1 MTEHTQPGGEA
12 ACCRDF
18 TRSQLSRRSLLQTA
32 AAVGGG
38 MAVTQMF
45 GDALMQSSFA
55 GTPGGN
61 TMVVISLRGGIDGL
75 GVVVPHGDPA
85 YYTARPTTAIAKSA

>member
-1 MTEHTQPGGEA
+1 MTQHTHPAESD
-12 ACCRDF
+12 CCRDF
-18 TRSQLSRRSLLQTA
+18 TRASLSRRSLLQGA

-45 GDALMQSSFA
+45 GEAMMQTSFA

-61 TMVVISLRGGIDGL
+61 TMVVISLRGGVDGL

-85 YYTARPTTAIAKSA
+85 